1 MSDGFSSFSDAA
13 PAAAAPAP
21 VARAAPAITEVIG
34 EGRAASLATEGAEVI
49 HEGGRGNRALPAS
62 TAALLA
68 RLDAPA
74 APGAAAI
81 PSQPPAAPAVPAP
94 VGATPHPTAGAP
106 AAAPPPPAPG
116 APGPADT
123 VQAQLEQL
131 TAERARLVEANRR
144 LVESAEA
151 ARAGAPPPTGAMLDE
166 LAGEYGRD
174 TAGTIRKVVA
184 RFLGVDD
191 PAHPDVDAEL
201 AGLTTDLTSH
211 VHKVSMD
218 PSQQALRNTAQT
230 RILLAHDKKAR
241 KAESETAAKAAQ
253 AQAEADKASQAVSFI
268 GNRLSTAR
276 PDGSTLQQSV
286 AHAAALAPI
295 FTGMSLEAEILATYP
310 RLLAVGI
317 LDPARKNDDDYLVSE
332 TAKYLEAQYKAHV
345 DRIDAARPQPS
356 TATTTT
362 PPAPAPAASTS
373 ASQAPPHSHG
383 GRSLTQA
390 DSSAAP
396 AVPPSVPTPDQT
408 TKNMKSRRDVLS
420 RYFPE

>member
-1 MSDGFSSFSDAA
+1 MSDGFNSFSDAA

-34 EGRAASLATEGAEVI
+34 EGRAASLATDGAEVI

-68 RLDAPA
+68 RLDAPSA
-74 APGAAAI
+74 LGAAAI
-81 PSQPPAAPAVPAP
+81 PSQPPAAPTPPGAQPPA
-94 VGATPHPTAGAP
+94 AGAP
-106 AAAPPPPAPG
+106 AAAAPPPAP
-116 APGPADT
+116 AAPADT
-123 VQAQLEQL
+123 VQTQLEQL

-230 RILLAHDKKAR
+230 RILLAHDKQTR

-276 PDGSTLQQSV
+276 ADGSTLQQSV
-286 AHAAALAPI
+286 SHAAALAPI

-317 LDPARKNDDDYLVSE
+317 LDPARKDDDDYLVSE
-332 TAKYLEAQYKAHV
+332 TAKFLEAQYKAHV
-345 DRIDAARPQPS
+345 DRIDAARPKPS

-396 AVPPSVPTPDQT
+396 AVPPSVPTPDQP

-420 RYFPE
+420 KYFTE

>member
-13 PAAAAPAP
+13 PAAAAPVP

-49 HEGGRGNRALPAS
+49 HEGGRGSRALPAS
-62 TAALLA
+62 TAALLE

-74 APGAAAI
+74 APGAAAV
-81 PSQPPAAPAVPAP
+81 PPQPPAAPAPPPSRPPPA
-94 VGATPHPTAGAP
+94 AGSP
-106 AAAPPPPAPG
+106 AAAPPLPAP
-116 APGPADT
+116 AAPADT

-151 ARAGAPPPTGAMLDE
+151 ARAGAPPPTAAMLDE

-174 TAGTIRKVVA
+174 TAGAIRKVVA

-230 RILLAHDKKAR
+230 RILLAHDKKTR
-241 KAESETAAKAAQ
+241 KAESETAAKEAQ
-253 AQAEADKASQAVSFI
+253 AKAEADKASQAVSFI
-268 GNRLSTAR
+268 GNRLSAVQ
-276 PDGSTLQQSV
+276 PDGSTIKQV
-286 AHAAALAPI
+286 APLAATLIPKL
-295 FTGMSLEAEILATYP
+295 TGRSFEEEILVTQRQLRDAG
-310 RLLAVGI
+310 V
-317 LDPARKNDDDYLVSE
+317 LDPARLHDDDYIVKA
-332 TAKYLEAQYKAHV
+332 TAIYLESQAKAHV
-345 DRIDAARPQPS
+345 DLVDAARPQPS
-356 TATTTT
+356 TATTTTT

-396 AVPPSVPTPDQT
+396 AVPPSVPTPDQP
-408 TKNMKSRRDVLS
+408 TKNMKTRRDVLS